1 MIQRLCS
8 SFSRMMSWLNVLQAY
23 LYNLVW
29 VSKPCRPWE
38 YFDLYFSTWCFI
50 TKYKYLIAVIGA
62 WCQRPI
68 RGSSVHPGVSVEY
81 RPILQE
87 RSSFIKSRQQV
98 GAQFYSNAFCTN
110 WWRKTHAE
118 IISLL
123 WTNFIEW
130 EWSVTP
136 SPLPNRGS
144 ITWCKEM
151 STHIPPFVVNIL
163 LIFCLL
169 FYRHPYTLF
178 LY

>member
-1 MIQRLCS
+1 MLECGRRIAITYCCDRYKACIQYANISLSSTIAIQYLYVKITLELLTFILLDKKLINCNMIQRLCS

-23 LYNLVW
+23 LDNLVW

-98 GAQFYSNAFCTN
+98 GAQFYSLI
-110 WWRKTHAE
+110 H
-118 IISLL
+118 
-123 WTNFIEW
+123 
-130 EWSVTP
+130 
-136 SPLPNRGS
+136 
-144 ITWCKEM
+144 
-151 STHIPPFVVNIL
+151 FVQTGEGKRML
-163 LIFCLL
+163 
-169 FYRHPYTLF
+169 R
-178 LY
+178 

>member
-1 MIQRLCS
+1 MNAAALLLSLTVVTDKKRAFNMHSTIAIQYLYVKITLELWTFILLDKKLINCNMIQRLCS

-23 LYNLVW
+23 LDNIVW

-98 GAQFYSNAFCTN
+98 GAQFYSLI
-110 WWRKTHAE
+110 H
-118 IISLL
+118 
-123 WTNFIEW
+123 
-130 EWSVTP
+130 
-136 SPLPNRGS
+136 
-144 ITWCKEM
+144 
-151 STHIPPFVVNIL
+151 FVQTGEGKRML
-163 LIFCLL
+163 
-169 FYRHPYTLF
+169 R
-178 LY
+178 

>member
-1 MIQRLCS
+1 MELLTFILLDKKLINCNMIQRLCS

-23 LYNLVW
+23 LDNLVW

-98 GAQFYSNAFCTN
+98 GAQFYSLI
-110 WWRKTHAE
+110 H
-118 IISLL
+118 
-123 WTNFIEW
+123 
-130 EWSVTP
+130 
-136 SPLPNRGS
+136 
-144 ITWCKEM
+144 
-151 STHIPPFVVNIL
+151 FVQTGEGKRML
-163 LIFCLL
+163 
-169 FYRHPYTLF
+169 R
-178 LY
+178 

>member
-23 LYNLVW
+23 LDNLVW

-98 GAQFYSNAFCTN
+98 GAQFYSLIHFVQP
-110 WWRKTHAE
+110 HAE

-151 STHIPPFVVNIL
+151 STHIPPFVVNIYCWFFAYFFIDTHTHYL
-163 LIFCLL
+163 RIKF
-169 FYRHPYTLF
+169 
-178 LY
+178 

>member
-1 MIQRLCS
+1 MRPPYCYHSLMWPIKSVHSICKYLLVINDCYTILVRKNNTELWTFILLDKKLINCNMIQRLCS

-23 LYNLVW
+23 LDNLVW

-38 YFDLYFSTWCFI
+38 YFNLYFSTWCFI

-98 GAQFYSNAFCTN
+98 GAQFYSLI
-110 WWRKTHAE
+110 H
-118 IISLL
+118 
-123 WTNFIEW
+123 
-130 EWSVTP
+130 
-136 SPLPNRGS
+136 
-144 ITWCKEM
+144 
-151 STHIPPFVVNIL
+151 FVQTGEGKRML
-163 LIFCLL
+163 
-169 FYRHPYTLF
+169 R
-178 LY
+178 

>member
-1 MIQRLCS
+1 MNAAAVLLSLTDVTDKKRAFNMQISPCHHAIQYLYVKITLELWTFILLDKKLINCNMIQRLCS

-23 LYNLVW
+23 LDNLVW

-98 GAQFYSNAFCTN
+98 GAQFYSLI
-110 WWRKTHAE
+110 H
-118 IISLL
+118 
-123 WTNFIEW
+123 
-130 EWSVTP
+130 
-136 SPLPNRGS
+136 
-144 ITWCKEM
+144 
-151 STHIPPFVVNIL
+151 FVQTGEGKRML
-163 LIFCLL
+163 
-169 FYRHPYTLF
+169 R
-178 LY
+178 